1 MITSSRSSLLIYT
14 LPTHHIKGHGVLK
27 YSNNDTLEGMFRKGQ
42 PHGIMRYCFHSANN
56 KTRKQRKAA
65 VSMDHSS
72 SVVSSPSD
80 KISTTSGKR
89 RGGSMY
95 VRSRYVRF
103 EYGRLIEWLAA
114 DDDDEKI
121 KMERKL
127 LMMRKES
134 DNRGNARNNPKR

>member
-1 MITSSRSSLLIYT
+1 M
-14 LPTHHIKGHGVLK
+14 LK

-65 VSMDHSS
+65 ASMDHSS

-80 KISTTSGKR
+80 KTSTTSGKK

-95 VRSRYVRF
+95 VRSRYVKF
-103 EYGRLIEWLAA
+103 EYGRLIE
-114 DDDDEKI
+114 
-121 KMERKL
+121 
-127 LMMRKES
+127 
-134 DNRGNARNNPKR
+134 

>member
-1 MITSSRSSLLIYT
+1 M
-14 LPTHHIKGHGVLK
+14 LK

-65 VSMDHSS
+65 ASMDHSS

-80 KISTTSGKR
+80 KISTTSGKK

-103 EYGRLIEWLAA
+103 EYGRLIEWLA
-114 DDDDEKI
+114 DDDEI
-121 KMERKL
+121 ITMERKL
-127 LMMRKES
+127 LMMWKES
-134 DNRGNARNNPKR
+134 DKRGNARNHPKR